1 MEAVKKRQVIV
12 HVEDDKDDRQL
23 IAEAAA
29 EAGIGIP
36 LHGLEDSDGLT
47 ALLFPADPES
57 VTVQPVLII
66 LDLNLP
72 MSGGRK
78 SLEMLKKSEV
88 YKRTPV
94 LVFTTSA
101 VKEEIGWAYT
111 TGANSLILKPFSYN
125 ALVDIM
131 RLIKSYWL
139 ETVELP

>member
-1 MEAVKKRQVIV
+1 METGKKRQVIL

-23 IAEAAA
+23 IAEAAV
-29 EAGIGIP
+29 EAGIHIP
-36 LHGLEDSDGLT
+36 FHGLENGEQLA
-47 ALLFPADPES
+47 ALLFPSDPES
-57 VTVQPVLII
+57 VAVQPVLII

-72 MSGGRK
+72 MGGGRK
-78 SLEMLKKSEV
+78 SLETLKRSEA
-88 YKRTPV
+88 YKRIPV

-111 TGANSLILKPFSYN
+111 AGANSLILKPFSYN

-131 RLIKSYWL
+131 RLVKAYWL